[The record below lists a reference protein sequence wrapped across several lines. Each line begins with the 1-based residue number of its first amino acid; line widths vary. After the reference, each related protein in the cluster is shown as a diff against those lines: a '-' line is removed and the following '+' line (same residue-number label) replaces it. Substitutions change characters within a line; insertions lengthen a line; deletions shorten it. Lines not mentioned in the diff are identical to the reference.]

1 MERLLVLRQVQL
13 FSGLSLDQLEA
24 VNQLMTEEHYLRDE
38 IICREGDLGSDLYVL
53 VEGEAR
59 FYKNYGSPQPLLLNT
74 QGPPNYI
81 GEMAVL
87 TDAPRSATVVASQ
100 DSTLLKLGGESLKE
114 LILEVPEL
122 SFQLCREL
130 SDRVRRS
137 EARLQQLI
145 DAGQIESP
153 EES

>member
-1 MERLLVLRQVQL
+1 M
-13 FSGLSLDQLEA
+13 
-24 VNQLMTEEHYLRDE
+24 
-38 IICREGDLGSDLYVL
+38 
-53 VEGEAR
+53 
-59 FYKNYGSPQPLLLNT
+59 
-74 QGPPNYI
+74 
-81 GEMAVL
+81 L

-114 LILEVPEL
+114 LILQVPEL

-145 DAGQIESP
+145 DAGQIEPP
-153 EES
+153 EET